1 MALLL
6 QYDNTSESGHRRR
19 RRLGRKVL
27 FSCLPAEN
35 VLYENLSDVPRIN
48 PWMYG
53 STLRYQVTRN
63 TSGKSSQESI
73 KP

>member
-6 QYDNTSESGHRRR
+6 QYNNTPESGHRRRR

-35 VLYENLSDVPRIN
+35 VLYENLSNVPRIN
-48 PWMYG
+48 P
-53 STLRYQVTRN
+53 
-63 TSGKSSQESI
+63 
-73 KP
+73 